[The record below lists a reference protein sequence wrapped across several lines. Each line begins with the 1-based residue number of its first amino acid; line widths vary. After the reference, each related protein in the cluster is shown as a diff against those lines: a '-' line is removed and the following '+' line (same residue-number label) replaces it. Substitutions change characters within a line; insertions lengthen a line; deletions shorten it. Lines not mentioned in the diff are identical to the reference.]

1 MCSLW
6 NFLEKD
12 LNKFDLKINKIYL
25 YYKKMA
31 SDDESVT
38 LGAIEEQSNYDSGSD
53 NDGEENEDVSC
64 DDEESFMRQSDIISV
79 NEMYDTYSNSKR
91 VTKPFMTRFEK
102 AKILGVRSEMIANG
116 APALINVPR
125 GITSTYEIATMEYN
139 QKKIPLMIKRKLP
152 NNSFEYWKIDD
163 LVLI

>member
-1 MCSLW
+1 
-6 NFLEKD
+6 
-12 LNKFDLKINKIYL
+12 
-25 YYKKMA
+25 MA
-31 SDDESVT
+31 CDDDSVT